1 MFPGAGERVPAD
13 ETTSVFAR
21 VRRMRQACRLLCR
34 HFGVMSASGC
44 KPGRPGAGGRPPH
57 HGSAQGE
64 FKNRRK
70 SRSRRGY
77 EAEVFF
83 VPKSASLRRRL
94 PFLNSPSGLRE
105 RIGSLPPKSAGKRT
119 AAVCGAPAAA
129 APRGRACWDHFTA
142 FGHSGVLRLVLRTQ
156 PRSGASVKQL
166 SHLGRRKKKVTLRV
180 TWKMR
185 PVCVSAPPRHR

>member
-83 VPKSASLRRRL
+83 VPKSASLRPRL
-94 PFLNSPSGLRE
+94 PFLNSPSWLLLLYGLATQHASE
-105 RIGSLPPKSAGKRT
+105 RVSLWRKLKNSARCSSKR
-119 AAVCGAPAAA
+119 
-129 APRGRACWDHFTA
+129 
-142 FGHSGVLRLVLRTQ
+142 RLSCCL
-156 PRSGASVKQL
+156 L
-166 SHLGRRKKKVTLRV
+166 
-180 TWKMR
+180 
-185 PVCVSAPPRHR
+185 